1 MVRVQMVDRAE
12 LIVVIIDLI
21 LGFVCAI
28 PLARRF
34 ARQRHCRWGTT
45 GSYLMLVFIY
55 FVESIGFMAGMATN
69 IPGIIL
75 AFVWGILLGRWIRR
89 SGGELKQALR
99 TAVFLSLYGSLPAV
113 SLLSVPPVMA
123 LGGWS
128 VFSAESGARF
138 GVPTIVPWPLST
150 ILGFCIAVA
159 LVAIVLKTVVTT
171 GVVYFVNRPSKRARD
186 IREVNHQTI

>member
-1 MVRVQMVDRAE
+1 MIDSAE
-12 LIVVIIDLI
+12 LIVVIINLI

-34 ARQRHCRWGTT
+34 SRLRHCRWGNT
-45 GSYLMLVFIY
+45 GSYLMLVFVY

-69 IPGIIL
+69 VPGVVL
-75 AFVWGILLGRWIRR
+75 AFVWGILLGHWIRR
-89 SGGELKQALR
+89 SGGDLEQALR
-99 TAVFLSLYGSLPAV
+99 SAVLLSLYGSLPAV
-113 SLLSVPPVMA
+113 SLLSVPLVTA

-138 GVPTIVPWPLST
+138 GVPAIVPWPLNT

-159 LVAIVLKTVVTT
+159 LGAAVIKTTVTT
-171 GVVYFVNRPSKRARD
+171 GVVYFVNRPDKGARD
-186 IREVNHQTI
+186 LGGVNQQTT